1 MRISDWS
8 SDVCSSDLVA
18 MNADIAET
26 DRRAVA
32 RCLVNTGPQA
42 IAFFMEVAR
51 HIERDRFDEDD
62 DALLL
67 ARQPHAFA
75 EHLRRIAPVRRHRE
89 DDTGNIAEDCKA
101 VVVVEMSAEAL
112 LITQTRDADDHRVGI
127 LPVKTGRAS
136 CRGRG
141 WQSR

>member
-75 EHLRRIAPVRRHRE
+75 EHLRRIAPVRPHRE
-89 DDTGNIAEDCKA
+89 EDRSEEHTSELQSLMRNPYA
-101 VVVVEMSAEAL
+101 
-112 LITQTRDADDHRVGI
+112 
-127 LPVKTGRAS
+127 AS
-136 CRGRG
+136 CL
-141 WQSR
+141 QKH